1 MKSSQPIPNEF
12 KDQSRG
18 VGVDMSPEAIARR
31 LEIVDE
37 LREFAKELMSAKSFG
52 SLVSAQPQQSQ
63 LPSPEQIAKQSPEQS
78 SEE

>member
-1 MKSSQPIPNEF
+1 MKSSQPISNEL

-18 VGVDMSPEAIARR
+18 VGVDMSPEAVARR

-37 LREFAKELMSAKSFG
+37 LREFAKELMSAKGFG
-52 SLVSAQPQQSQ
+52 PLVSAQADQC
-63 LPSPEQIAKQSPEQS
+63 